1 MKRAWQAAMPCDHAE
16 GNRASFPSLGKGL
29 DHVEFSHRKQWK
41 ILRIALHTVIIQTN
55 YNYALLE
62 SLLFSCVK

>member
-41 ILRIALHTVIIQTN
+41 I
-55 YNYALLE
+55 
-62 SLLFSCVK
+62 